1 MRGRGVESYQ
11 GELIQ
16 REQRLTLRGGAAGS
30 RLHKADTATCIV
42 ETSRRQGAWTRT
54 CKPTREDGANVEM
67 GDARLDL
74 GENAKGSVNPGKT
87 ALVRSSMHLLTRPD
101 REAWNPLLC
110 G

>member
-1 MRGRGVESYQ
+1 MTLGRGGRVMRGRGVESYQ

-30 RLHKADTATCIV
+30 RLHEADTATCIV

-67 GDARLDL
+67 GDARLI
-74 GENAKGSVNPGKT
+74 
-87 ALVRSSMHLLTRPD
+87 
-101 REAWNPLLC
+101 
-110 G
+110 

>member
-67 GDARLDL
+67 DDARLI
-74 GENAKGSVNPGKT
+74 
-87 ALVRSSMHLLTRPD
+87 
-101 REAWNPLLC
+101 
-110 G
+110 